1 MKLNRNS
8 DINIKQKNNITMTLF
23 ILESINKV
31 IVKGNTSK
39 KRPYRKKQSP
49 FSQKTEIERVIQQLK
64 LLILL
69 FPTTIIIL
77 IHTKREYQKH
87 YLL

>member
-1 MKLNRNS
+1 MRLSRNS

-31 IVKGNTSK
+31 IVKGNTSE
-39 KRPYRKKQSP
+39 KRPYRTKQSP

-69 FPTTIIIL
+69 FPTKIIIL